1 MIRRATLA
9 LCLAATPALADD
21 LTFFR
26 SPSGNIGCLAFFGDT
41 SEVRCDLRAL
51 TQSYTRRP
59 ADCDLDWG
67 DSFAIGA
74 QDDKGNL
81 VCHGDTVFDPAA
93 TVLGYGQSATFGP
106 FTCTS
111 DQTGMT
117 CTNDLGHGFSIAR
130 ARQSVF

>member
-1 MIRRATLA
+1 MIRRAALA
-9 LCLAATPALADD
+9 LCFAAMPAMAQD
-21 LTFFR
+21 LSFFQ
-26 SPSGNIGCLAFFGDT
+26 PPNGYIGCMAFLGDH
-41 SEVRCDLRAL
+41 SELRCDLHEF
-51 TQSYTRRP
+51 TPSFTRRP